1 MTFYVAID
9 PGLNGALVVLTD
21 SGALHSAHRTP
32 LTAGVHDI
40 AAMKAIVATIPK
52 PCVVFCEQPIR
63 VNRGGGNSDSGYLGV
78 CASVK
83 FWRAAFGKV
92 SIATV
97 QPKTWQTV
105 LLSGVQGRTTK
116 DKSINWCRVFLPEL
130 DLYPGK
136 CTNPHDGI
144 SDAACI
150 AEYGRRVY
158 LAGVRRT
165 SGA

>member
-1 MTFYVAID
+1 MLVAGID
-9 PGLNGALVVLTD
+9 PGLSGALVILTET
-21 SGALHSAHRTP
+21 GALHAAHRTP
-32 LTAGVHDI
+32 LTAGVHDL
-40 AAMKAIVATIPK
+40 ATMKAIVATLPR
-52 PCVVFCEQPIR
+52 PSVVFCEQPIR

-83 FWRAAFGKV
+83 FWRAAFGKAPITLIHPR
-92 SIATV
+92 S
-97 QPKTWQTV
+97 WQAA

-136 CTNPHDGI
+136 CENAQDGL

-150 AEYGRRVY
+150 AEYGRKVH
-158 LAGVRRT
+158 LAKSRRSLAT
-165 SGA
+165 